1 MRILPLAIA
10 FSLMTTPATAFDE
23 VGPTDPAELEVF
35 LAGLLPS
42 MMETHH
48 VPGAVFVMVKNGEIF
63 FAKGYGYADLETRR
77 PVDPETTLFRV
88 ASVSKLFTAT
98 AAMQLVEQGRLDL
111 HADVNQY
118 LKDFEIEAAYGEPVT
133 LHHLLTHTGGFDD
146 RFLRTGLT
154 IGAPIQ
160 PLGEYLADRMPPRVM
175 PPGRN
180 ISYSNHGIALV
191 GHLVEAVSGT
201 SFTEYLDAQVLGRLG
216 MKRSR
221 FFLSVPL
228 SPDLGTPY
236 EYRDGRFVDLG
247 YDHDLMG
254 PAAELNTTG
263 TDMARFMI
271 AHLQLGRL
279 GEQRILGEDTARL
292 MQGQHFTHHPEL
304 DGWCYGFYELEA
316 NGVRTIGHGGDWRGF
331 RTSLVLVPG
340 ADTGFFVSVNS
351 AVVGPFFQ
359 TLVDTL
365 MDHYFPAPPAVPP
378 APPSDFAERAG
389 DYTGTYIPNRRNRET
404 ILKLGEFLSMVRVT
418 AEEDGT
424 LMARLPAGSPTG
436 DHIRLVE
443 VGPHHFRE
451 VDGEV
456 DAAFML
462 DDQGRVRHL
471 ALEQWAFDRVS
482 AFRSPRTHAVAAGL
496 CLLLF
501 GGTLVGWLLGGAARL
516 LGGAAASPLSL
527 PSRVVAS
534 AVCLLDTAA
543 LAGVGHTLLNVNL
556 YDLLIA
562 VPLSLQLLLALLL
575 LSLPLT
581 LALPYFAWRGIT
593 SEQPALLARL
603 HYWLLTGT
611 ALLTLVIAFHWNLL
625 GFHY

>member
-1 MRILPLAIA
+1 MRILFLAIA
-10 FSLMTTPATAFDE
+10 LAFAAAPATARGE
-23 VGPTDPAELEVF
+23 VGPADPAELEVF

-42 MMETHH
+42 LMESHH

-63 FAKGYGYADLETRR
+63 FAKGYGYADLETQR

-98 AAMQLVEQGRLDL
+98 AAMQLVEQGKLDL

-118 LKDFEIEAAYGEPVT
+118 LSELEIEAAYGEPVT

-146 RFLRTGLT
+146 RFLRSGLH

-160 PLGEYLADRMPPRVM
+160 PLGPYLAERMPPRVM
-175 PPGRN
+175 PPGRI

-191 GHLVEAVSGT
+191 GHLVEVVSGM
-201 SFTEYLDAQVLGRLG
+201 SFTEYLDERVFGPLG

-236 EYRDGRFVDLG
+236 EYRGGRYVDLG

-263 TDMARFMI
+263 TDIARFMI
-271 AHLQLGRL
+271 AHLQRGRF

-292 MQGQHFTHHPEL
+292 MHGQRFTHHPKL
-304 DGWCYGFYELEA
+304 DGWCYGFYEREA

-331 RTSLVLVPG
+331 RTSLVLLPE
-340 ADTGFFVSVNS
+340 ADTGFFISVNS
-351 AVVGPFFQ
+351 AVAGPFFQ
-359 TLVDTL
+359 TLADTL
-365 MDHYFPAPPAVPP
+365 MDHYFPAPPAAPP
-378 APPSDFAERAG
+378 APPGDFAERAG
-389 DYTGTYIPNRRNRET
+389 DYTGTYIPNRRFRGT

-424 LMARLPAGSPTG
+424 LMLHLPAGSPTG

-443 VGPHHFRE
+443 VGPHLFRE
-451 VDGEV
+451 VDGEMDVAFLV
-456 DAAFML
+456 D
-462 DDQGRVRHL
+462 DRGQVRHL

-482 AFRSPRTHAVAAGL
+482 AFRSPRSHAVAAGL
-496 CLLLF
+496 ALLLF

-527 PSRVVAS
+527 PSKVVAS
-534 AVCLLDTAA
+534 GVCLLDTFA
-543 LAGVGHTLLNVNL
+543 LAGIGHTLLNVTL
-556 YDLLIA
+556 YDLVIE
-562 VPLSLQLLLALLL
+562 VPLGLELLLAFFLV
-575 LSLPLT
+575 SVPLT
-581 LALPYFAWRGIT
+581 LALPYFAWRGVT
-593 SEQPALLARL
+593 SERPALLARL

-611 ALLTLVIAFHWNLL
+611 ALLILVIAFHWNLL
-625 GFHY
+625 GFRY